1 VVLDGGE
8 LRLYLERGGRSL
20 LTRGDVGVEH
30 VRALL
35 AAAMRTGR
43 VEIQR
48 VDGAPVRQ
56 SRLAPALLEAGFGQS
71 PRGLVVWR
79 R

>member
-1 VVLDGGE
+1 MLDTGE

-20 LTRGDVGVEH
+20 LTRGEVGVQH
-30 VRALL
+30 VRSL
-35 AAAMRTGR
+35 AAAAVRTGR

-56 SRLAPALLEAGFGQS
+56 SKLAAALLEAGFGQS
-71 PRGLVVWR
+71 PRGLVLWQR
-79 R
+79 